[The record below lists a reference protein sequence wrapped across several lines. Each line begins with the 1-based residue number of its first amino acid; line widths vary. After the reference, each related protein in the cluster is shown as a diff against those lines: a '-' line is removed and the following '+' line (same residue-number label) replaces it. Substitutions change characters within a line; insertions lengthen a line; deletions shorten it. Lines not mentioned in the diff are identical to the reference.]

1 MGNPLNPHRLAAATS
16 LVAAALTAGCA
27 FTGPQPSQ
35 PPKSTPAPAA
45 TTTVRGTVVYRERM
59 ALPGKVVVTVTLEDV
74 SLADAPSKVIA
85 QQTLTSPSGPPYAF
99 SLQVDPTKI
108 LPSNRYSLR
117 ATITADGRLMFSSTE
132 NIPVFNGGPV
142 DSIEILTR
150 RTRM

>member
-1 MGNPLNPHRLAAATS
+1 
-16 LVAAALTAGCA
+16 
-27 FTGPQPSQ
+27 
-35 PPKSTPAPAA
+35 
-45 TTTVRGTVVYRERM
+45 M